1 MAFELRAL
9 PIPERSETAY
19 WFVFEK
25 EKLLIENKNGKA
37 YVPFL
42 DDTSNMNLP
51 INESIYLGRL
61 DSYPCFSAS
70 VPEGTTAPEGWFFIG
85 LRQLFTLL
93 PEDMFWLAARA
104 YHLSYWDKNT
114 KYCGRCGSKTQTLA
128 TEHAKSCPDCGFVT
142 YTRISPA
149 IIVAITKGDQLL
161 LAQGKRFTSKFYS
174 ILAGFVEPG
183 ENLEDCVRREV
194 MEEVGINVKNIR
206 YFGSQPWP
214 FPDSLML
221 GFTAEYAGGELV
233 PDPGEIGDAGWFD
246 VDSLPQIPS
255 SISIARKLIDDFIQS
270 HKR

>member
-9 PIPERSETAY
+9 PIPDKSEPGF
-19 WFVFEK
+19 WFVFNK
-25 EKLLIENKNGKA
+25 DALLVKNKNGKVS
-37 YVPFL
+37 VPFL
-42 DDTSNMNLP
+42 DDIPAIALP
-51 INESIYLGRL
+51 LDEALYLGRL
-61 DSYPCFSAS
+61 DSYPCFSVS
-70 VPEGTTAPEGWFFIG
+70 VPEGTTFPEGWSFIG
-85 LRQLFTLL
+85 LRQLFNLL
-93 PEDMFWLAARA
+93 QEDMFWLAARA

-114 KYCGRCGSKTQTLA
+114 RYCGRCGSITQPLA
-128 TEHAKSCPDCGFVT
+128 TEHAKACQNCGFVT

-174 ILAGFVEPG
+174 VLAGFVEPG

-194 MEEVGINVKNIR
+194 MEEVGIKVKNIR

-221 GFTAEYAGGELV
+221 GFTAEYADGELV

-246 VDSLPQIPS
+246 VDSLPEIPS

>member
-1 MAFELRAL
+1 MAFELRSL
-9 PIPERSETAY
+9 PIPQKNEPGY
-19 WFVFEK
+19 WFIFNKDMLLTEK
-25 EKLLIENKNGKA
+25 KNDKVSIPYFTDITLTDIDFTG
-37 YVPFL
+37 
-42 DDTSNMNLP
+42 D
-51 INESIYLGRL
+51 IYLGRL
-61 DSYPCFSAS
+61 DSHPCFSAS
-70 VPEGTTAPEGWFFIG
+70 VSEETACPEGWSFIG
-85 LRQLFTLL
+85 LRQLFNLL

-104 YHLSYWDKNT
+104 CHLSYWDKNT
-114 KYCGRCGSKTQTLA
+114 RYCGRCGSKTQPLA
-128 TEHAKSCPDCGFVT
+128 TEHAKSCPKCGFIT

-149 IIVAITKGDQLL
+149 IIVAITKGDKLL

-183 ENLEDCVRREV
+183 ENLEECVRREV
-194 MEEVGINVKNIR
+194 MEEVGIQVKNIR

-246 VDSLPQIPS
+246 VDSLPEIPG
-255 SISIARKLIDDFIQS
+255 SISIARKLIDDYIQR